1 MTTERFAYPLL
12 PAFRH
17 GAQTPWG
24 GDALARLFHKAIPDA
39 RTGEAMEASTLE
51 GLESRLED
59 GRPLSALTGGPLPL
73 LLKLLD
79 AREPLSV
86 QVHPDD
92 AYAAAHEGGRQGKA
106 EAWVILHA
114 EPGARLVYGLLPGS
128 NPRAAGQAALE
139 RCLRWVTVQAGDVLY
154 IPAGMVH
161 AIGGGLVLYEIQQAS
176 DITYRFWDW
185 GRLGAD
191 GRPRELHWEKAC
203 DVARAGLQLSPLRPR
218 MPKGG
223 GVVRCLETPHF
234 TLDRAYVRGETVLA
248 PCADFR
254 FFTALGEGALAQNG
268 VRIPVRAGQTLYVPA
283 TERPIRAL
291 GQFDALISA
300 PAMTGT

>member
-114 EPGARLVYGLLPGS
+114 EPGARLV
-128 NPRAAGQAALE
+128 
-139 RCLRWVTVQAGDVLY
+139 
-154 IPAGMVH
+154 
-161 AIGGGLVLYEIQQAS
+161 
-176 DITYRFWDW
+176 
-185 GRLGAD
+185 
-191 GRPRELHWEKAC
+191 
-203 DVARAGLQLSPLRPR
+203 LS
-218 MPKGG
+218 
-223 GVVRCLETPHF
+223 
-234 TLDRAYVRGETVLA
+234 
-248 PCADFR
+248 
-254 FFTALGEGALAQNG
+254 
-268 VRIPVRAGQTLYVPA
+268 
-283 TERPIRAL
+283 
-291 GQFDALISA
+291 LIHI
-300 PAMTGT
+300 